1 MPLFMDR
8 HDIRGSTAKDVAQAH
23 HSDLEVQARHFCKA
37 LTYWYDEPRGTAFCL
52 VEAPS
57 ETAVREM
64 HREAHGLIP
73 NQVIEVDASM
83 VAQFL
88 GRITDP
94 EATEG
99 QPIQDSAF
107 RAILFVDMVSSTDI
121 TKAFGDST
129 ALRFVRRYRDIVR
142 RALLDHGGREVD
154 RAGDG
159 FLTSFAS
166 VYAAVKCA
174 ITIQRELSRDN
185 VGRADGV
192 AVQARIGIGAGEPV
206 QDGDALFGS
215 IVNLTSRICDCGEPG
230 QIISARVVRELCMGK
245 DVTFKSIGPRMLKG
259 FNDSTDLELVEWQEY
274 PSGLP

>member
-23 HSDLEVQARHFCKA
+23 ERDLEIQDRHFCKA

-52 VEAPS
+52 IEAPS
-57 ETAVREM
+57 ESAVREM

-73 NQVIEVDASM
+73 NQVIEVEGST
-83 VAQFL
+83 VTQFL

-94 EATEG
+94 EASEG
-99 QPIQDSAF
+99 QSIQDSAF

-121 TKAFGDST
+121 TKALGDSA
-129 ALRFVRRYRDIVR
+129 ALRLVHRYRDIVR
-142 RALLDHGGREVD
+142 RALLNHGGREVD

-174 ITIQRELSRDN
+174 ITIQCELSKDN
-185 VGRADGV
+185 VSRADG
-192 AVQARIGIGAGEPV
+192 AAIQARIGIGAGEPV

-215 IVNLTSRICDCGEPG
+215 IVNFTSRICECAEPG
-230 QIISARVVRELCMGK
+230 QIITSSVVRELCMGK
-245 DVTFKSIGPRMLKG
+245 EITFKSLGSIVLKG
-259 FNDSTDLELVEWQEY
+259 FNDSTDLELVEWQ
-274 PSGLP
+274 

>member
-1 MPLFMDR
+1 
-8 HDIRGSTAKDVAQAH
+8 
-23 HSDLEVQARHFCKA
+23 
-37 LTYWYDEPRGTAFCL
+37 
-52 VEAPS
+52 
-57 ETAVREM
+57 
-64 HREAHGLIP
+64 
-73 NQVIEVDASM
+73 
-83 VAQFL
+83 
-88 GRITDP
+88 
-94 EATEG
+94 
-99 QPIQDSAF
+99 
-107 RAILFVDMVSSTDI
+107 MVSSTDI

-129 ALRFVRRYRDIVR
+129 ALGLVRRYRDIVR

-185 VGRADGV
+185 VDRTDGV

-230 QIISARVVRELCMGK
+230 QMILSAWNGSSIQADYHEVVIHHGFLWKIIL
-245 DVTFKSIGPRMLKG
+245 LKTCCIWYL
-259 FNDSTDLELVEWQEY
+259 SCR
-274 PSGLP
+274 